1 MKPVLYVANVSEE
14 EVADASANPHV
25 QAVVK
30 YAAGEGAEVITVSAK
45 MESEIAELPDEEAQE
60 FLAMAGLEEAGLD
73 RLIKAG
79 FKLLGLMTYITA
91 GEIESTCLDDRTWN

>member
-1 MKPVLYVANVSEE
+1 M
-14 EVADASANPHV
+14 
-25 QAVVK
+25 QAVAK
-30 YAAGEGAEVITVSAK
+30 YAAGEGAEVIIVSAK

-91 GEIESTCLDDRTWN
+91 GEI